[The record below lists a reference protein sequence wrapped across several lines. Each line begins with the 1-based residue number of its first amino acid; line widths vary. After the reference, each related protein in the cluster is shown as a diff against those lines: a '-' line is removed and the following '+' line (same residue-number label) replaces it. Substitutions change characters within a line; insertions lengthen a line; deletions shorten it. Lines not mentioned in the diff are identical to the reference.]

1 MPMMTPAVKKVGTR
15 TKWATG
21 MNSPANAIAQNFPT
35 PVSARSIRW
44 PGVCSMIDAVA
55 GLGVLPNA
63 VRETGTCRSLIDSS
77 LPPRAGGP
85 PEK

>member
-1 MPMMTPAVKKVGTR
+1 
-15 TKWATG
+15 
-21 MNSPANAIAQNFPT
+21 
-35 PVSARSIRW
+35 
-44 PGVCSMIDAVA
+44 MIDAVA